1 MYYLSC
7 NYLLLPTVNSDTWN
21 YRYISFSYAMTMR
34 TVRLKSRCVNC
45 TTHLQCIYRLVKTI
59 LLQASR
65 HSDLDSLNGCM
76 LRQYTRVVIPSDTA
90 SDTAYA
96 WLHPTIPALL
106 CYLISLLNYSF
117 IFWLSFLM
125 SVYLPPSVQCLDA
138 HKSSKMVE
146 KTLYCARL
154 VSYSIASMVV
164 LYLFLYIEHSYL
176 FRCQVFS

>member
-1 MYYLSC
+1 
-7 NYLLLPTVNSDTWN
+7 
-21 YRYISFSYAMTMR
+21 
-34 TVRLKSRCVNC
+34 
-45 TTHLQCIYRLVKTI
+45 
-59 LLQASR
+59 
-65 HSDLDSLNGCM
+65 M

-106 CYLISLLNYSF
+106 CYLISLLNCSF

-138 HKSSKMVE
+138 HKSSKMAE

-176 FRCQVFS
+176 FRCQVFSWKPVGKFFACIVLKVHVLHTINIWDLVIVEKKTSLAYIYIYIYIYIIR

>member
-1 MYYLSC
+1 
-7 NYLLLPTVNSDTWN
+7 
-21 YRYISFSYAMTMR
+21 
-34 TVRLKSRCVNC
+34 
-45 TTHLQCIYRLVKTI
+45 
-59 LLQASR
+59 
-65 HSDLDSLNGCM
+65 M

-138 HKSSKMVE
+138 HKSSKMAE

-176 FRCQVFS
+176 FRCQFFLLNRQEWNQCVHSAESKNVIYHQIELKSGQKLSVC